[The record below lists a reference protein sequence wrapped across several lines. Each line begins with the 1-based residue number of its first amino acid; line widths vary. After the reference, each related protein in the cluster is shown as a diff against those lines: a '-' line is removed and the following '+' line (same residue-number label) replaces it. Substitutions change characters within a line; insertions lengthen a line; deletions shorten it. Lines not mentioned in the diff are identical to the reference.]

1 MISSPNRF
9 TFFFVLALS
18 LFCWGSAVAKPEVAI
33 PKSIEPFFENYCFD
47 CHDTDTAKADLDLEG
62 LTRSIVDVA
71 DAQNW
76 QDILDQLNSGEMPP
90 KKKAQPGKEELA
102 KVVGDLTESL
112 QSAQK
117 MLQDSGGEIALRR
130 LNKRE
135 YITTIK
141 DLMGIRINGEK
152 LPDDPSGRF
161 DTIGQNQSLTAIQLE
176 TYFKFAQ
183 EVAKTALHW
192 ACEPRQES
200 KVLERREFANTET
213 RSKRIYE
220 FMEKVRL
227 VKKEGKTPAEAG
239 LTQEEWKKYDTDGPN
254 AQNGVWKGQEQYYQR
269 NMHIHDKGRM
279 LSHDLLV
286 EHVGVF
292 FRHDARAHYR
302 VRFCGGVV
310 DGVKVRRGVRLM
322 VHNGRFSGKHGR
334 AIGSFWIQG
343 SIDQPSVH
351 EAEYH
356 PVFAPDFRPKHWHQS
371 RKHVFALEDKRGG
384 PGFEQFYHHYK
395 PIEPSAPKDTI
406 FAKWMEVEG
415 PFYGPKS
422 PFENLIEKFQV
433 KSASD
438 EELDSSAKNFLA
450 ELGKVAYRNRTIP
463 NEYLEKLFAYYQQ
476 QRKSGLG
483 FREAIINPLAMIL
496 TSTRFLYLCE
506 PDDIQK
512 QLSELRNIG
521 GETTLPTQVASKEQG
536 TGESKKLD
544 TYSLANRLSYFLW
557 SSKPDE
563 ELNRLAEAG
572 DLQKPQVIEK
582 QIDRMLKSPKA
593 NNFFKGFMA
602 QWDTFETL

>member
-1 MISSPNRF
+1 
-9 TFFFVLALS
+9 
-18 LFCWGSAVAKPEVAI
+18 
-33 PKSIEPFFENYCFD
+33 
-47 CHDTDTAKADLDLEG
+47 
-62 LTRSIVDVA
+62 
-71 DAQNW
+71 
-76 QDILDQLNSGEMPP
+76 
-90 KKKAQPGKEELA
+90 
-102 KVVGDLTESL
+102 
-112 QSAQK
+112 
-117 MLQDSGGEIALRR
+117 

-161 DTIGQNQSLTAIQLE
+161 DTIGQNQSLTAMQLE

-192 ACEPRQES
+192 ACEPRQQSE
-200 KVLERREFANTET
+200 VLERREFANTET

-322 VHNGRFSGKHGR
+322 EHNGRFSGKHGR

-343 SIDQPSVH
+343 TIDQPSVH

-356 PVFAPDFRPKHWHQS
+356 PIFAPDFRPKHWHQS

-422 PFENLIEKFQV
+422 PFENLIEKYQV
-433 KSASD
+433 KS
-438 EELDSSAKNFLA
+438 
-450 ELGKVAYRNRTIP
+450 
-463 NEYLEKLFAYYQQ
+463 
-476 QRKSGLG
+476 
-483 FREAIINPLAMIL
+483 NP
-496 TSTRFLYLCE
+496 TKPSTR
-506 PDDIQK
+506 
-512 QLSELRNIG
+512 
-521 GETTLPTQVASKEQG
+521 
-536 TGESKKLD
+536 
-544 TYSLANRLSYFLW
+544 
-557 SSKPDE
+557 
-563 ELNRLAEAG
+563 
-572 DLQKPQVIEK
+572 PQRI
-582 QIDRMLKSPKA
+582 S
-593 NNFFKGFMA
+593 
-602 QWDTFETL
+602 

>member
-1 MISSPNRF
+1 LIKLRLEYLLWF
-9 TFFFVLALS
+9 GIIQATLL
-18 LFCWGSAVAKPEVAI
+18 VANAKVSI
-33 PKSIEPFFENYCFD
+33 RDSIEPFFETYCFD
-47 CHDTDTAKADLDLEG
+47 CHDTDTAKADLDLES
-62 LTRSIVDVA
+62 LTRSIA
-71 DAQNW
+71 NGTDALHW

-117 MLQDSGGEIALRR
+117 MLKDSGGEIALRR

-161 DTIGQNQSLTAIQLE
+161 DTIGQNQSLTAMQLE

-192 ACEPRQES
+192 AYEPRQES

-254 AQNGVWKGQEQYYQR
+254 AQNGVWQGQEQYYQR

-302 VRFCGGVV
+302 VRFCGGIV

-322 VHNGRFSGKHGR
+322 EHNGRFSGKHGR

-343 SIDQPSVH
+343 TIDQPSVH

-422 PFENLIEKFQV
+422 PFENLIEKYQV
-433 KSASD
+433 KSISD
-438 EELDSSAKNFLA
+438 EALDSSAKDFLA
-450 ELGKVAYRNRTIP
+450 EFGKVAYRNRTIS
-463 NEYLEKLFAYYQQ
+463 NDYLAK
-476 QRKSGLG
+476 
-483 FREAIINPLAMIL
+483 AIGI
-496 TSTRFLYLCE
+496 
-506 PDDIQK
+506 
-512 QLSELRNIG
+512 
-521 GETTLPTQVASKEQG
+521 LPTTAKVRTRVS
-536 TGESKKLD
+536 
-544 TYSLANRLSYFLW
+544 
-557 SSKPDE
+557 
-563 ELNRLAEAG
+563 
-572 DLQKPQVIEK
+572 
-582 QIDRMLKSPKA
+582 
-593 NNFFKGFMA
+593 
-602 QWDTFETL
+602 